1 MPSLSFSP
9 AEQLFSLEERRGL
22 EAFMAAILTVE
33 NLGVTYG
40 SGVRAVRDASLVVKE
55 GELVALLGSNGAG
68 KTTLL
73 RAVSGLLPHH
83 NGRIASGRI
92 TGLGHDL
99 INLSG
104 HERLKLGVTQTFEGR
119 RTLRDFTVEENLA
132 AGGIKVSG
140 DIVRRRIN
148 ELYKQFPILE
158 ERRRQAAGLLS
169 GGEQQLLAIARAL
182 MSNPKLLLL
191 DEPSLGLA
199 PVMIAQIGRVIRS
212 LRETGKTVLLVEQ
225 NAHLALELA
234 DRAYIMLNGTT
245 VADGS
250 AADLKRQEMLKHFY
264 IGFGEGSVPLRQR
277 STVPA

>member
-1 MPSLSFSP
+1 
-9 AEQLFSLEERRGL
+9 
-22 EAFMAAILTVE
+22 MAAILTVE

-40 SGVRAVRDASLVVKE
+40 SGVRAVRDASLVVRE
-55 GELVALLGSNGAG
+55 GEFVALLGANGAG

-83 NGRIASGRI
+83 NGRIASGSI
-92 TGLGHDL
+92 TALGHDL
-99 INLSG
+99 INMPG
-104 HERLKLGVTQTFEGR
+104 HARLRLGVTQTFEGR
-119 RTLRDFTVEENLA
+119 RTLRDFTVEENLT
-132 AGGIKVSG
+132 AGSIKASG
-140 DIVRRRIN
+140 DVTRRRIG
-148 ELYKQFPILE
+148 ELYKKFPILE
-158 ERRRQAAGLLS
+158 QRRHQAAGLLS

-182 MSNPKLLLL
+182 MSDPKLLLL

-199 PVMIAQIGRVIRS
+199 PVMITQIGRVICT
-212 LRETGKTVLLVEQ
+212 LREMGKTVLLVEQ

-245 VADGS
+245 VTNGS

-277 STVPA
+277 PPVPA